1 MLTKLSLPEV
11 KFQTQVKDSKT
22 FIFDVIRKKYIML
35 TPEEWVR
42 QHFVHYL
49 IANEYPK
56 SLINV
61 ESGLHYNNLQKRSD
75 VIVYDRQGSPFLL
88 IECKASSVMLTQQ
101 AVNQAL
107 MYNYVLKS
115 KYLAITNGLHHL
127 YYKIDYEKGGSE
139 LLKEL
144 PPFEMT
150 YDNT

>member
-1 MLTKLSLPEV
+1 MTKLALPEV
-11 KFQTQVKDSKT
+11 EFQIQIKENKT
-22 FIFDVIRKKYIML
+22 FIFDVIRKKYIIL

-49 IANEYPK
+49 ISNQYPK

-88 IECKASSVMLTQQ
+88 IECKASSILLTQQ

-107 MYNYVLKS
+107 MYNYTLKS
-115 KYLAITNGLHHL
+115 KYMAITNGLHHL
-127 YYKIDYEKGGSE
+127 YYKIDYEKGGSD

-144 PPFEMT
+144 PLYET
-150 YDNT
+150 IL

>member
-1 MLTKLSLPEV
+1 MIKLALPE
-11 KFQTQVKDSKT
+11 FEYQLQTKENKV

-35 TPEEWVR
+35 TSEEWVR

-49 IANEYPK
+49 IGNQYPK

-88 IECKASSVMLTQQ
+88 TECKASSIMLTQQ

-107 MYNYVLKS
+107 MYNYVLKA
-115 KYLAITNGLHHL
+115 KYLAVTNGLQHL
-127 YYKIDYEKGGSE
+127 YYKVDFEKGGSE
-139 LLKEL
+139 SIAQL
-144 PPFEMT
+144 PNFE
-150 YDNT
+150 DFVPSS

>member
-1 MLTKLSLPEV
+1 MMTKLALPEV
-11 KFQTQVKDSKT
+11 EFQIQIKENKT
-22 FIFDVIRKKYIML
+22 FIFDVIRKKYIIL

-49 IANEYPK
+49 ISNQYPK

-88 IECKASSVMLTQQ
+88 IECKASSILLTQQ

-107 MYNYVLKS
+107 MYNYTLKS
-115 KYLAITNGLHHL
+115 KYMAITNGLHHL
-127 YYKIDYEKGGSE
+127 YYKIDYEKGGSD

-144 PPFEMT
+144 PLYET
-150 YDNT
+150 IL

>member
-1 MLTKLSLPEV
+1 MTKLALPEV
-11 KFQTQVKDSKT
+11 EFQIQIKENKT

-49 IANEYPK
+49 ISNQYPK

-88 IECKASSVMLTQQ
+88 IECKASSILLTQQ

-107 MYNYVLKS
+107 MYNYTLKS
-115 KYLAITNGLHHL
+115 YF
-127 YYKIDYEKGGSE
+127 KIQIYGN
-139 LLKEL
+139 
-144 PPFEMT
+144 
-150 YDNT
+150 Y